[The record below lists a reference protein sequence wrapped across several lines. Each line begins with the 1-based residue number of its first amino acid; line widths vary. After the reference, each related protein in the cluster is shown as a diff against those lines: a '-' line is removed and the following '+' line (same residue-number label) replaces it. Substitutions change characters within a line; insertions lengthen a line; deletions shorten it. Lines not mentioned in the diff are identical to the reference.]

1 LTTNTD
7 KTRGDDN
14 KGMGEFCRDTMA
26 LLTPTQGGQKMEIKE
41 AGKL

>member
-1 LTTNTD
+1 MTT
-7 KTRGDDN
+7 KEWGSY
-14 KGMGEFCRDTMA
+14 RDTMA